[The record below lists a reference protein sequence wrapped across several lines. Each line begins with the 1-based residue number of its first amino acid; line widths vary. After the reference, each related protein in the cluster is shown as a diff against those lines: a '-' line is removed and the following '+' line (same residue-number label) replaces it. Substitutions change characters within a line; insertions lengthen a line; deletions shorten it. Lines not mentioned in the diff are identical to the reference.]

1 MKLVI
6 SVVFILLVTT
16 TTQNQLRNAQQI
28 EKRFGLALEAILGV
42 GIRLQVL
49 LDDPSVDSQRNFLVS
64 PLSVTLLISQL
75 MLGAD
80 EGFRAELYNLLS
92 LPNNNDHKHSV
103 INYYGNYANKTFKVP
118 YAKLHS
124 QMGNLLRELK
134 RKDFTKTFTLN
145 CSSGL
150 FYNAQLKLLDSFRHN
165 LHIYETEMQPL
176 NFSTDPVTSQ
186 KVINSWAAEQ
196 TKGVIKTILPNALP
210 QSTASIFT
218 NAIYFKAD
226 WETPFS
232 YELNM
237 VAPFRTSPQKTV
249 EVEYMQGHFENMF
262 YADNAQLGC
271 KVVKVPYKNDDV
283 AMYFL
288 LPNVQDGKEYNIRK
302 FAESLKAKEI
312 LQVLSQLKKSKVALL
327 MPKFKISYSLSIL
340 EPLQR
345 YRVFEKLYGGQLR
358 SAPQSGD
365 PIDIIQTRVNL
376 FNALNTTE
384 KIEVELSEAAE
395 NQLLKVSNIFQQVS
409 LSVDEKGTEAA
420 AITASIIDYI
430 GGTKSFRLDRPFA
443 FILRHEITSAILFWG
458 TVVDPTQVI

>member
-1 MKLVI
+1 MKLAV
-6 SVVFILLVTT
+6 SVVFIFLITT
-16 TTQNQLRNAQQI
+16 TTQNQLRNVQQI
-28 EKRFGLALEAILGV
+28 ERRFGVALEAILGV

-49 LDDPSVDSQRNFLVS
+49 LDDPSVDTQRNFLVS
-64 PLSVTLLISQL
+64 PLSITLLISQL

-92 LPNNNDHKHSV
+92 LPHNNDHKHAV
-103 INYYGNYANKTFKVP
+103 IKYYGNYGNKTFKVP

-134 RKDFTKTFTLN
+134 KNDFTKTFTLN

-150 FYNAQLKLLDSFRHN
+150 FYNAELKLLDTFQHN
-165 LHIYETEMQPL
+165 LHIYETEIQAL

-196 TKGVIKTILPNALP
+196 TKGVIKTILPLALP
-210 QSTASIFT
+210 KSTAAIFT
-218 NAIYFKAD
+218 NAVYFKAD
-226 WETPFS
+226 WEMPFS

-237 VAPFRTSPQKTV
+237 VAPFRTSLQKTV
-249 EVEYMQGHFENMF
+249 DVEYMQRVFENMY
-262 YADNAQLGC
+262 YADNPQLGC

-302 FAESLKAKEI
+302 FTENLKAKEI
-312 LQVLSQLKKSKVALL
+312 LQLLSQLKRSKVALQV
-327 MPKFKISYSLSIL
+327 PKFKISNSLSIL
-340 EPLQR
+340 NPLQR
-345 YRVFEKLYGGQLR
+345 YRVFQKLYRTQLK
-358 SAPQSGD
+358 SAQSGD
-365 PIDIIQTRVNL
+365 PIDTIETRIDL

-384 KIEVELSEAAE
+384 KMEIELSEATE
-395 NQLLKVSNIFQQVS
+395 NQLLKVSNIFQEVS
-409 LSVDEKGTEAA
+409 ISVDEKGTEAA

-430 GGTKSFRLDRPFA
+430 GGTKSVRLDRPFA
-443 FILRHEITSAILFWG
+443 FIIRHEITSATLFWG